1 MRVKSLTAVAVEAAW
16 QTSYTL
22 LVRRAVAVGLTVLV
36 LVSIAAGGAAYVRQ
50 RLQPLPIP
58 PLERDWRA
66 TVSVLAGD
74 GVKGTIDGSAA
85 RARFSEPF
93 GATAAPDG
101 TIFVADAGDAHRIRR
116 ISPDGVVSTVAGG
129 VRGFADGSGSAAA
142 FSTPSGLALGTDG
155 TLYLADT
162 GNHAI
167 RRITPDGEVTTLA
180 GDGTP
185 GYVDGPARQARFNG
199 PIGIAVASDGR
210 ILIADTYNDR
220 IRVIDAG
227 GTVTTLAGSGQPG
240 ADDGVAEGAS
250 FDTPSG
256 IAVDARGTVY
266 VADTG
271 NGVVRIVDPQGQ
283 VTTPGWARGDGFARP
298 LGVAIGS
305 GDDIYVADEAGRIV
319 AIRPDGGFRTLAGA
333 GSGFRDGAGGIA
345 QFRSPSSVTT
355 IGPGHLVVAD
365 AGNALVR
372 RVVATSQRGLLLPT
386 SPAIRPQF
394 DADGFRALPLL
405 WPVTPLSGS
414 HEVAGS
420 FGEVRGGRG
429 ERFHRG
435 IDVRVEQGT
444 PVYAVRDG
452 IVSSPIS
459 NDGVGSLDE
468 WLRIGEVAY
477 VHIRAGRR
485 RTDVFDPSR
494 FAATYDGRRLKRL
507 RVKRG
512 ARFATGDLIGT
523 VNRFNHV
530 HMNVGWPGEE
540 HNPLLFR
547 LVRFEDTVTPTI
559 EADGIRVYDASWRQ
573 QTVRV
578 QGRLLL
584 HGRVRVV
591 VDAWDQSDDN
601 TPSRRLAPFELGYQ
615 VLEEDGTP
623 AAGFETRRPSLRFDH
638 VGPDPDAPHQ
648 VYGAGS
654 GIPFYGGRRTRYF
667 YIVTNRLARGETTEG
682 FWDTRSLPP
691 GHYILRAWAADVSGN
706 LVQRDLQV
714 TLDGADDERR

>member
-22 LVRRAVAVGLTVLV
+22 LVRRAVVIVLTVLV
-36 LVSIAAGGAAYVRQ
+36 FVSVAAGGGAYVRQ

-74 GVKGTIDGSAA
+74 GVHGTIDGTAA

-93 GATAAPDG
+93 GTAAAPDG

-116 ISPDGVVSTVAGG
+116 IAPDGVVSTVAGG
-129 VRGFADGSGSAAA
+129 ARGFTDGAGAAAA
-142 FSTPSGLALGTDG
+142 FSTPSGLALATDG

-167 RRITPDGEVTTLA
+167 RRITAGGEVSTLA
-180 GDGTP
+180 GDGMP
-185 GYVDGPARQARFNG
+185 GYADGPAHRARFNG
-199 PIGIAVASDGR
+199 PIGMAVAADGR
-210 ILIADTYNDR
+210 ILVADTYNDR

-227 GTVTTLAGSGQPG
+227 GTVSTLAGSGQPG
-240 ADDGVAEGAS
+240 AEDGVAEGAS
-250 FDTPSG
+250 FDTPTG

-271 NGVVRIVDPQGQ
+271 NGAVRVVDPQGQ
-283 VTTPGWARGDGFARP
+283 VTTPGWAQGDGFARP
-298 LGVAIGS
+298 LGIAVGS
-305 GDDIYVADEAGRIV
+305 DDEIYVTDEGGRIV
-319 AIRPDGGFRTLAGA
+319 AVRPDGAFRTLAGA
-333 GSGFRDGAGGIA
+333 GPGFRDGAGGTA
-345 QFRSPSSVTT
+345 RFRSPSSVAA
-355 IGPGHLVVAD
+355 IRPGHLVVAD

-372 RVVATSQRGLLLPT
+372 LIVATSQRGLQLPT

-394 DADGFRALPLL
+394 DADAFGSVPLL
-405 WPVTPLSGS
+405 WPVTPFAGP

-485 RTDVFDPSR
+485 RTAVLDPSR
-494 FAATYDGRRLKRL
+494 FAATYDGRRLTRL

-512 ARFATGDLIGT
+512 ARFETGDLIGT

-530 HMNVGWPGEE
+530 HMNIGWPGEE

-547 LVRFEDTVTPTI
+547 LVRFEDTVAPTI
-559 EADGIRVYDASWRQ
+559 PPDGIRVYDESWRR

-578 QGRLLL
+578 ENRLVLN
-584 HGRVRVV
+584 GRVRIVI
-591 VDAWDQSDDN
+591 DAWDQSDDN
-601 TPSRRLAPFELGYQ
+601 TPSRRLAPYKLGYQ
-615 VLEEDGTP
+615 ILEENGTP
-623 AAGFETRRPSLRFDH
+623 VSGFETRRTSLRFDRLGTNPEASYH
-638 VGPDPDAPHQ
+638 
-648 VYGAGS
+648 VYGSGS
-654 GIPFYGGRRTRYF
+654 GIPFYSGGRTRYF
-667 YIVTNRLARGETTEG
+667 YIVTNRLDRGQTA
-682 FWDTRSLPP
+682 D
-691 GHYILRAWAADVSGN
+691 ILRGWAADVSGN
-706 LVQRDLQV
+706 IVERDLPV
-714 TLDGADDERR
+714 TISGTARPTDPRDARLTAPE